1 MSRSNNTDLVNPA
14 VRFFDWKG
22 GEGILEYYDKEKEE
36 RVTVPLPFK
45 FLVLDRV
52 AQVGGGTGRGNDYQ
66 GFWSNAVRDTRKEPF
81 IVRTKQGIYA
91 EGLWK
96 DIKDKNTSFVTGL
109 YIAFHDEDKNLQIG
123 YLKLKGAAN
132 SSWIDFTNK
141 HQRDIY
147 KGVFAITDK
156 ELDDSGPVKF
166 YRPVFVWSDK
176 ITDETNDMALSLD
189 EQILQPYLM
198 AYFARTVE
206 TNGEVH
212 YTGESYE
219 PEAAMADAANA
230 MPAGTVEDDDDIP
243 F

>member
-14 VRFFDWKG
+14 DRFLDWKG
-22 GEGILEYYDKEKEE
+22 GDGVLEYYDKDAEE
-36 RVTVPLPFK
+36 RVQVPLPFK

-81 IVRTKQGIYA
+81 IVRSKQGVYA

-96 DIKDKNTSFVTGL
+96 DIKDQHTAFITGL
-109 YIAFHDEDKNLQIG
+109 YIAYHGENGLTIG

-147 KGVFAITDK
+147 KGVFSITGK

-166 YRPVFVWSDK
+166 YRPTFAWSDK
-176 ITDETNDMALSLD
+176 VSEETNDEALALD

-198 AYFARTVE
+198 AYFSR
-206 TNGEVH
+206 
-212 YTGESYE
+212 SIE
-219 PEAAMADAANA
+219 PEYSGNDEQAHLRPDVTQE
-230 MPAGTVEDDDDIP
+230 PPPEDYDGDEPP